1 MFQNFLAAMGF
12 YNFLII
18 FSYDSSGGDLYEE
31 YGHDRPGV
39 CLGEGQTEAY
49 LKDMSMT
56 GLASVWVMARRRPI

>member
-39 CLGEGQTEAY
+39 CLGEGQTE
-49 LKDMSMT
+49 D
-56 GLASVWVMARRRPI
+56 GGRRKVDAATRCSGV